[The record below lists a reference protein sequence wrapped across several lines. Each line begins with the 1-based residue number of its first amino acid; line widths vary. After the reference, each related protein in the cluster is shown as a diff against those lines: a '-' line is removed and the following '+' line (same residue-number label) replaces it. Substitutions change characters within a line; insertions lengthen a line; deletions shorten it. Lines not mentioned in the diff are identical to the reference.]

1 MLLQIKGNVDFVITI
16 DSSAWIFDD
25 RKIHIED
32 LINEDEEINFDDSVE
47 WNRQII
53 EGETLPPTLKSEKK
67 YRNKKEELLNGTFLM
82 ALDPFL
88 EYAEPKSVTYEI
100 THKDGK
106 TALAYKDRY
115 DHYAQFSKDGQRLY
129 EDGMVDLL
137 VIKDGEIVERYEYVT
152 SFDFV

>member
-32 LINEDEEINFDDSVE
+32 LVNDDEEINFDDSVE

-88 EYAEPKSVTYEI
+88 EYADPKSVTYEI